1 MMNKPTPADALLL
14 VKYYV
19 RRLRTSLLYLTS
31 LYVALCT
38 LIIMAH
44 LPLSL
49 PTIVSFL
56 TFSKTPSNEFEALAT
71 VVAMMI
77 NTAPLLGIYEIK
89 AISPEEKARLK
100 ASHIRNHVIVIGCGH
115 LGSRVCRKLFSVK
128 HPFVLITRPED
139 YREKEFVRFLVR
151 QGIPVVLGD
160 ATHEETLKTAGIERA
175 KALIIT
181 VNNDTINMVIA
192 QKAKKLNPKIR
203 VVSRIYSE
211 ELAEL
216 AMKSGFSDEA
226 LSTTKLVYGMFIA
239 GSLVDIE
246 PLPEII
252 PVKINEKSK
261 ITGKMVGEI
270 EDKYGI
276 MILAVVK
283 KSGEIIRDRNYRIH
297 MNDTV
302 IMFGDFAKMLKALA
316 S

>member
-1 MMNKPTPADALLL
+1 MMNKPTPADVLLL

-31 LYVALCT
+31 LYVALCM
-38 LIIMAH
+38 LIVMAH

-216 AMKSGFSDEA
+216 AVKSGFSDEA

-252 PVKINEKSK
+252 SVKINEKSK
-261 ITGKMVGEI
+261 IAGKKVGEI

-276 MILAVVK
+276 LILAVVK

-297 MNDTV
+297 INDTV
-302 IMFGDFAKMLKALA
+302 IVFGDFAKMLKALA

>member
-1 MMNKPTPADALLL
+1 MMNKPAPADVLLL

-31 LYVALCT
+31 LYVALCV
-38 LIIMAH
+38 LIVMAH

-203 VVSRIYSE
+203 VVNRIYSE

-216 AMKSGFSDEA
+216 AVKSGFSDEA

-252 PVKINEKSK
+252 SVKINEKSK
-261 ITGKMVGEI
+261 IAGKKVGEI

-276 MILAVVK
+276 LILAVVK
-283 KSGEIIRDRNYRIH
+283 KSGEIIRDRNYRIDI
-297 MNDTV
+297 NDTV
-302 IMFGDFAKMLKALA
+302 IVFGDFAKMLKALA

>member
-1 MMNKPTPADALLL
+1 
-14 VKYYV
+14 
-19 RRLRTSLLYLTS
+19 
-31 LYVALCT
+31 
-38 LIIMAH
+38 MAH

-203 VVSRIYSE
+203 VVNRIYSE

-216 AMKSGFSDEA
+216 AVKSGFSDEA

-252 PVKINEKSK
+252 SVKINEKSK
-261 ITGKMVGEI
+261 IAGKKVGEI

-276 MILAVVK
+276 LILAVVK
-283 KSGEIIRDRNYRIH
+283 KSGEIIRDRNYRIDI
-297 MNDTV
+297 NDTV
-302 IMFGDFAKMLKALA
+302 IVFGDFAKMLKALA

>member
-31 LYVALCT
+31 LYVALCV
-38 LIIMAH
+38 LIVMAH

-216 AMKSGFSDEA
+216 AVKSGFSDEA

-252 PVKINEKSK
+252 SVKINEKSK
-261 ITGKMVGEI
+261 IAGKKVGEI

-276 MILAVVK
+276 LILAVVK
-283 KSGEIIRDRNYRIH
+283 KSGEIIRDRNYRIDI
-297 MNDTV
+297 NDTV
-302 IMFGDFAKMLKALA
+302 IVFGDFAKMLKALA

>member
-1 MMNKPTPADALLL
+1 MMNKPTPADVLLL

-31 LYVALCT
+31 LYAALCM
-38 LIIMAH
+38 LIVMAH

-100 ASHIRNHVIVIGCGH
+100 ASHIRNHVIVVGCGH
-115 LGSRVCRKLFSVK
+115 LGSRVCRKLFSVE

-261 ITGKMVGEI
+261 IAGKKVGEI
-270 EDKYGI
+270 EDKFGI
-276 MILAVVK
+276 LILAVVK

-297 MNDTV
+297 INDTV
-302 IMFGDFAKMLKALA
+302 IVFGDFAKMLKALA

>member
-1 MMNKPTPADALLL
+1 MMNKPTPADVLLL

-31 LYVALCT
+31 LYAALCM
-38 LIIMAH
+38 LIVMAH

-100 ASHIRNHVIVIGCGH
+100 ASHIRNHVIVVGCGH
-115 LGSRVCRKLFSVK
+115 LGSRVCRKLFSVE

-160 ATHEETLKTAGIERA
+160 ATHEETLKTAGIDRA

-261 ITGKMVGEI
+261 IAGKKVGEI
-270 EDKYGI
+270 EDKFGI
-276 MILAVVK
+276 LILAVVK

-297 MNDTV
+297 INDTV
-302 IMFGDFAKMLKALA
+302 IVFGDFAKMLKALA

>member
-1 MMNKPTPADALLL
+1 MMNKPTPADVLLL

-31 LYVALCT
+31 LYAALCM
-38 LIIMAH
+38 LIVMAH

-252 PVKINEKSK
+252 SVKINEKSK
-261 ITGKMVGEI
+261 IAGKKVGEI

-276 MILAVVK
+276 LILAVVK
-283 KSGEIIRDRNYRIH
+283 KSGEIIRDRNYRIDI
-297 MNDTV
+297 NDTV
-302 IMFGDFAKMLKALA
+302 IVFGDFAKMLKALA